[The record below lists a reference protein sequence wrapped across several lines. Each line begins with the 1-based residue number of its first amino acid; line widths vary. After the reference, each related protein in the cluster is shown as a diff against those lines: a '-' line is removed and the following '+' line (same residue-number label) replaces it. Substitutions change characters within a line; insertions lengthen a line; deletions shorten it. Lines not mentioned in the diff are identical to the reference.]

1 MKSSTT
7 VLRLAVVAS
16 VVASA
21 IPAFSAQFTPGD
33 LVVYRVG
40 SGVGSLGS
48 AATAVILDEYNLL
61 GTRVQSVALPS
72 TGASA
77 LTAVGNDTS
86 EGILSMSQDGTMLVF
101 TGYRAD
107 AGTANPSASDP
118 ATVNR
123 VIGTIGLGA
132 VANTSVA
139 LTDASGTIRS
149 ATSTDSSSLFYAGTS
164 TGLRYVG
171 SPSGASTTTLIDS
184 RNTRETLLRG
194 NTLFGSSTLAG
205 NTSKI
210 LSYGNLPIGATV
222 GTPVVA
228 QGFTDTING
237 YALFDLSPTIAG
249 ADTVYALSTV
259 QNKLYK
265 YTYNGTS
272 WASSGSIAASGAL
285 NISGVS
291 TNGSSVN
298 LFLTSGTTLFSE
310 YDASGY
316 NATISGSLSI
326 LATAGPNTAFRGV
339 SLIPE
344 PSTISLGL
352 LAAGTLLA
360 LRRRRS

>member
-1 MKSSTT
+1 MKASTT
-7 VLRLAVVAS
+7 VFRLAVVAS
-16 VVASA
+16 LVASA
-21 IPAFSAQFTPGD
+21 IPATSAQFTPGD

-40 SGVGSLGS
+40 TGAGSLGS
-48 AATAVILDEYNLL
+48 AAAAVFFDEYNLL
-61 GTRVQSVALPS
+61 GTRLQSVALPS

-77 LTAVGNDTS
+77 LTAVGNDTT
-86 EGILSMSQDGTMLVF
+86 EGILSMSQDGTKLVF

-132 VANTSVA
+132 TPDTSVA
-139 LTDASGTIRS
+139 LTDPNGTIRS
-149 ATSTDSSSLFYAGTS
+149 ATSTDASSLFYAGTS
-164 TGLRYVG
+164 TGLRYVA

-184 RNTRETLLRG
+184 RNTRETLVRG

-210 LSYGNLPIGATV
+210 LSYGNLPVGATV
-222 GTPVVA
+222 GTPAVV
-228 QGFTDTING
+228 QGITDTING
-237 YALFDLSPTIAG
+237 YAMFDLSPIVAGPDTI
-249 ADTVYALSTV
+249 YALSTV

-272 WASSGSIAASGAL
+272 WASSGSMGASGAL
-285 NISGVS
+285 NIGGVS

-298 LFLTSGTTLFSE
+298 LFLTSASTLFSE

-316 NATISGSLSI
+316 NATISGTLTT
-326 LATAGPNTAFRGV
+326 LATAGANTAFRGV
-339 SLIPE
+339 ALIPE